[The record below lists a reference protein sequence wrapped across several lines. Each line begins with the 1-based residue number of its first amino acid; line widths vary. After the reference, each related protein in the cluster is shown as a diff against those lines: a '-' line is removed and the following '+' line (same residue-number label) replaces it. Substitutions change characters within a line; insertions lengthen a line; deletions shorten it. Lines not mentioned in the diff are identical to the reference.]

1 MILKDGNEIKAL
13 EYIKKIVKEVKE
25 RKIELKKMTVR
36 TQLKK
41 PIGEYKS
48 ITPHVIAAQK
58 MIERK
63 IPIDMGSVI
72 EYYIAETAE
81 KKKLIREKVK
91 LVDEA
96 GEYNIEY
103 YLKNQILP
111 AVENILQVFNADI
124 KTILDG
130 KKQTTLGDF

>member
-1 MILKDGNEIKAL
+1 
-13 EYIKKIVKEVKE
+13 
-25 RKIELKKMTVR
+25 
-36 TQLKK
+36 
-41 PIGEYKS
+41 
-48 ITPHVIAAQK
+48 

-111 AVENILQVFNADI
+111 AVENILQVFNVDI